1 MFYPEQVKIYV
12 GGQSVDMRK
21 SFTGLQALV
30 KGVLEE
36 DPFNGSLFVFINRRG
51 NYLKARYWDH
61 SGWCIWAKR
70 LEQGQFRSP
79 SHGQIKQ
86 EISFTQFKLLL
97 EGSKVEITR
106 RHKRFALPP
115 LLRERKAL

>member
-1 MFYPEQVKIYV
+1 MDKAWTCVNPLP
-12 GGQSVDMRK
+12 GW
-21 SFTGLQALV
+21 QALA

-36 DPFNGSLFVFINRRG
+36 DPLNGSLFVFINRRG

-97 EGSKVEITR
+97 EGLEVKITR
-106 RHKRFALPP
+106 RYKRFALPP